1 MQAIILAGGFGT
13 RLQNVVS
20 NIPKPMAPI
29 RGIPFLSFILE
40 QLNKN
45 NFEKIVLAVG
55 YMGEKIEN
63 FYGAKYKNLKLRYS
77 YEDSPLGTGGCIKK
91 ALSLVDD
98 DYVFVIN
105 GDTFF
110 DVNFNDLQKSKHV
123 TIACKYMK
131 DTSRY
136 GKVVFDADRIIKEF
150 QEKKPKNTGHI
161 NGGIYYI
168 NSNIFDDF
176 NLGEIFSIEK
186 DFFETYLYDLK
197 IEAYVSDGYFIDI
210 GIPEDYE
217 RAQNELFFK

>member
-20 NIPKPMAPI
+20 DIPKPMAPI
-29 RGIPFLSFILE
+29 SGIPFLTFILE

-45 NFEKIVLAVG
+45 SFEKIVLAVG

-63 FYGAKYKNLKLRYS
+63 FYGDKYKNLKLRYS
-77 YEDSPLGTGGCIKK
+77 YEDSPLGTGGCVKK
-91 ALSLVDD
+91 ALSLIDD

-105 GDTFF
+105 GDTLF
-110 DVNFNDLQKSKHV
+110 DVDFNNIKKRGL
-123 TIACKYMK
+123 TIVCKYMS

-136 GKVVFDADRIIKEF
+136 GKIIFDDDQIIKEF
-150 QEKKPKNTGHI
+150 QEKKPKDLGYI

-168 NSNIFDDF
+168 KTSIFNDY
-176 NLGEIFSIEK
+176 NLEERFSIEK
-186 DFFETYLYDLK
+186 DFFEKYLLELR
-197 IEAYVSDGYFIDI
+197 INAHVSDKYFIDI

-217 RAQNELFFK
+217 RAQNELSIK